1 MKVFAL
7 AYYVQP
13 SVTEKGRKTFHDN
26 VVRSAL
32 PNPMRLIVSGAGAAI
47 AYEAS
52 LPGRE
57 QLVQLDTPGTADQG
71 PIL

>member
-1 MKVFAL
+1 M
-7 AYYVQP
+7 
-13 SVTEKGRKTFHDN
+13 TN
-26 VVRSAL
+26 VIRSAL

-57 QLVQLDTPGTADQG
+57 QLVQLDTPGTADQA
-71 PIL
+71 PTP